1 MNINWSLQSANGF
14 AQAAAV
20 WDELNGRCANLPFLE
35 SHFIGPLLEVFGSG
49 SEQLAIG
56 TENGRPVA
64 AAIVTRS
71 GMGRWA
77 LFQPSQMPLGPLL
90 LLPQLPIETAVAGL
104 LRALPGTALALGL
117 TQLDPAAISRPK
129 DSEKF
134 STLDY
139 IQTAWVDIAGE
150 FEDYWAARGKNLR
163 QNMKKQRNKLAGEGV
178 ELSLDVIR
186 DAASVGDAIRQYGAL
201 ETASWKSGEGTA
213 VSLDNDQGRFYMA
226 MLERFSEA
234 GRAAI
239 YRYRFGDQVAAM
251 DLCIESGGV
260 LVILKTAYDG
270 SNKSLSPAFLMREE
284 QLQCLFAEKKISR
297 VEFFGKLM
305 EWHTR
310 WTDNSRSLYHA
321 NAFRHIWLP
330 KLLALRSRIRNKTGT
345 ETESLAPET
354 N

>member
-14 AQAAAV
+14 AQATAV
-20 WDELNGRCANLPFLE
+20 WDELNSRCANLPFLD
-35 SHFIGPLLEVFGSG
+35 SRFIGPLLEVFGNG

-64 AAIVTRS
+64 AAIVTRA
-71 GMGRWA
+71 GMGRWV

-90 LLPQLPIETAVAGL
+90 LLPQHAIAPVAASL
-104 LRALPGTALALGL
+104 LKTLPGASLALGL
-117 TQLDPAAISRPK
+117 TQLDPATISRPEN
-129 DSEKF
+129 SEKF

-139 IQTAWVDIAGE
+139 IQTAWVDIVGE
-150 FEDYWAARGKNLR
+150 FDEYWAARGKNLR
-163 QNMKKQRNKLAGEGV
+163 QNMKKQRNKLATEGV
-178 ELSLDVIR
+178 ELSFDVIR
-186 DAASVGDAIRQYGAL
+186 DAASVGEAIRQYGIL

-213 VSLDNDQGRFYMA
+213 VSLDNDQGRFYKA
-226 MLERFSEA
+226 MLERFCEA
-234 GRAAI
+234 GRGVI
-239 YRYRFGDQVAAM
+239 YRYRFGEQVAAM
-251 DLCIESGGV
+251 DLCIESGDV

-284 QLQCLFAEKKISR
+284 QFLRLFAEKKISR

-310 WTDNSRSLYHA
+310 WTDNSRTLYHA
-321 NAFRHIWLP
+321 NVFRHALLP
-330 KLLALRSRIRNKTGT
+330 KLLALRSRGRSKPGAAA
-345 ETESLAPET
+345 ESLASET